1 MNRHFRRGDSTKWG
15 RTSTAIRKNGPKT
28 VRRARVKAG
37 LFADARCQKPARRH
51 FAAIGRPDK
60 YWFPGIA
67 RFLDPGKDRR
77 VDQRKGGVMDLR
89 IFMYEE
95 TGKVFVG
102 HDLLW
107 TV

>member
-51 FAAIGRPDK
+51 FAAIGRQYK
-60 YWFPGIA
+60 YRFPGIA
-67 RFLDPGKDRR
+67 RFLEPGKNRR
-77 VDQRKGGVMDLR
+77 ADQRKGGGVDLR
-89 IFMYEE
+89 SFLDDE
-95 TGKVFVG
+95 TGQGPVLFALV
-102 HDLLW
+102 
-107 TV
+107 